1 MADVCRKCGS
11 WTELGTAG
19 ICASCYGGFTG
30 APGPTIQYI
39 PCPQCARFREKLD
52 REKMA
57 KVIMAFT
64 NNGMLDI
71 EWLTHRGVGWQQEFA
86 DALIIYLKEDDPR

>member
-52 REKMA
+52 REK
-57 KVIMAFT
+57 IMEVT
-64 NNGMLDI
+64 ERCI
-71 EWLTHRGVGWQQEFA
+71 THEEAA
-86 DALIIYLKEDDPR
+86 DALIAYLTE